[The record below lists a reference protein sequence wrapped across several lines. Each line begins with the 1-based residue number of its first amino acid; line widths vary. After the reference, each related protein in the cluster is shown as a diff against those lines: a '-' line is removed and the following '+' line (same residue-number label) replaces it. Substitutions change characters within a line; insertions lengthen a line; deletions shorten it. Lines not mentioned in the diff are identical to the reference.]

1 MKKLAF
7 GLMRLPMTENT
18 EKPEID
24 LNRVCGMVD
33 TFMENGFTYFD
44 TAAPYHGGMSEV
56 IFKKAVADRYPR
68 DAYTITDKLSLFMI
82 EKAEDMQGFFDR
94 QLEKLGVDYVDIYLI
109 HSLSRNSYKKA
120 QEFGAFEFAARLK
133 QEGKVKHVGFSFHDT
148 ADILDTIL
156 TDHPEIEYVQLQIN
170 YLDWEDDVIQSRQ
183 CYEVA
188 VKHGKPVLVM
198 EPVKGGA
205 LVDISE
211 NAKKLLKDKEPE
223 MSIPSWAIRF
233 AASLDKVVMVLS
245 GMSNEEQIS
254 DNISYMKDFVPLTD
268 DEMKLTLECAEIIRK
283 DIPIKCTSCRYCVDD
298 CPMNIAIPEYFS
310 IYNDSKRFGLPK
322 MGHLKEK
329 YRKTAETN
337 GKASVCIE
345 CGMCGEHC
353 PQKLPIREFLKT
365 VSEVFD

>member
-68 DAYTITDKLSLFMI
+68 DAYTVTDKLSLFMI

-133 QEGKVKHVGFSFHDT
+133 QEGKVRSEEHTS
-148 ADILDTIL
+148 
-156 TDHPEIEYVQLQIN
+156 ELQ
-170 YLDWEDDVIQSRQ
+170 S
-183 CYEVA
+183 
-188 VKHGKPVLVM
+188 P
-198 EPVKGGA
+198 
-205 LVDISE
+205 
-211 NAKKLLKDKEPE
+211 
-223 MSIPSWAIRF
+223 
-233 AASLDKVVMVLS
+233 
-245 GMSNEEQIS
+245 
-254 DNISYMKDFVPLTD
+254 
-268 DEMKLTLECAEIIRK
+268 
-283 DIPIKCTSCRYCVDD
+283 
-298 CPMNIAIPEYFS
+298 
-310 IYNDSKRFGLPK
+310 
-322 MGHLKEK
+322 
-329 YRKTAETN
+329 
-337 GKASVCIE
+337 
-345 CGMCGEHC
+345 
-353 PQKLPIREFLKT
+353 
-365 VSEVFD
+365 